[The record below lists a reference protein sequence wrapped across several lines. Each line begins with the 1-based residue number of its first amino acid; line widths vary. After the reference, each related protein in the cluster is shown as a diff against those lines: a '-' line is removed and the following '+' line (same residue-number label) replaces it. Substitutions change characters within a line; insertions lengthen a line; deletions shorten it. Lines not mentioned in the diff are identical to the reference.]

1 METRKTAK
9 KTGRRVQQPVKP
21 VAESTETSDVEIP
34 TDENGEP
41 LVENINANEDET
53 RDINPSKPG
62 EAEKTEEGVDN
73 IVDDKADLREDMKA
87 DSLGGSTQVPAPKK
101 GGTASG

>member
-1 METRKTAK
+1 MMKTRKTAK
-9 KTGRRVQQPVKP
+9 KTGRRIQQSVKP
-21 VAESTETSDVEIP
+21 VAESTETSDVEIL

-53 RDINPSKPG
+53 RDINPS
-62 EAEKTEEGVDN
+62 EAKKTEEGVDN